1 MVQGANGHDA
11 MPRGKRCGKV
21 PKASTTDRTF
31 TDDPDLHLLADGTR
45 VEPRVMSAG
54 RWCFDIPPGSCRLWL
69 MSRAARPVEIGLN
82 DDSRLLGLC
91 VYAIEVQTPTVT
103 MTLKPDSPALCEG
116 FHLAEQSDGI
126 ARRWTDG
133 KAELPGF
140 LCADDNGA
148 VLVIIG
154 DVLPRYHRLPP
165 EQTSMLGDA
174 FENLGSNCDFAL
186 FQRHLGHSGVGSLLR
201 WANISYRDLIHGLEN
216 RFEGLGDSSETGLI
230 DDDDYRLQTRYF
242 RLHTF
247 TPMAHGGERAE
258 ILRTGCATLR
268 LLRRKL
274 LHDIST
280 ARRIFVFRSP
290 DPGFDHAAMRLMA
303 RALSAIGPAGLLCV
317 GLRDGPEATDRVTCL
332 QPGLYAGY
340 LSRFVAGEGPFDEWR
355 DVCTQTLALAKF
367 DVGMER
373 WKLA

>member
-1 MVQGANGHDA
+1 

-21 PKASTTDRTF
+21 PKASPTGRTF

-54 RWCFDIPPGSCRLWL
+54 RWCFDIPPGTCRLWL
-69 MSRAARPVEIGLN
+69 MSRAARPAEIGLN
-82 DDSRLLGLC
+82 DDPRLLGLC
-91 VYAIEVQTPTVT
+91 VYAIEVQTITAII
-103 MTLKPDSPALCEG
+103 TLKPDSPALCEG
-116 FHLAEQSDGI
+116 FHLTEQSDGI
-126 ARRWTDG
+126 SLRWTDG

-154 DVLPRYHRLPP
+154 EALPRYHRLPL

-174 FENLGSNCDFAL
+174 FENLGSNCDFGL
-186 FQRHLGHSGVGSLLR
+186 FQRHLGHSGVVSLLR
-201 WANISYRDLIHGLEN
+201 WANINYRDLINGLEH
-216 RFEGLGDSSETGLI
+216 RFEGLGDSSETSLI
-230 DDDDYRLQTRYF
+230 DDNDYRLQTRYF

-247 TPMAHGGERAE
+247 TPVGQGGERAE

-290 DPGFDHAAMRLMA
+290 DPDFDHAAMRLMA
-303 RALSAIGPAGLLCV
+303 HALSAIGPAGLLCV
-317 GLRDGPEATDRVTCL
+317 GLRGASEATDRVTCL

-340 LSRFVAGEGPFDEWR
+340 LSRFVAADGPFDEWR
-355 DVCTQTLALAKF
+355 DVCTQTLALAKL
-367 DVGMER
+367 DAGMER
-373 WKLA
+373 WKSA